1 LEGKSHAIDGAWLD
15 QQYNPRLSVMNVP
28 EIFALWESDSAA
40 ARKNA
45 RNTSRLDLAY
55 GDKPTQQLDV
65 FYSTQNGT
73 SSSQCPTLVFIHGG
87 YWRMMDK
94 RTFSFIAQT
103 YTAAGINVVLTNY
116 SLCPS
121 VNIADICLEQA
132 HAIAWI
138 YRNAS
143 HLDLDR
149 NRLFVSGHSAGG
161 HLCAMMLATR
171 WKLIDKNLPK
181 DVLKGGIALS
191 GLFDL
196 RPLAIA
202 PFLAADIR
210 LDEMKAIAVSPAL
223 MSANFK
229 TPLILALGELE
240 SGEFH
245 RQDSLLTDAWKHNV
259 RQNFSLVGT
268 DHFTICDRFCD
279 PNEDLFKATLALLA

>member
-1 LEGKSHAIDGAWLD
+1 LDQSVSFDGGWLD

-28 EIFALWESDSAA
+28 EIFALWESNSSLTREKAQ
-40 ARKNA
+40 
-45 RNTSRLDLAY
+45 NTSRLDLAY
-55 GDKPTQQLDV
+55 GEKPTQQLDV
-65 FYSTQNGT
+65 FYSTKNGT

-94 RTFSFIAQT
+94 RTFSFVAQR

-132 HAIAWI
+132 HAIAWL
-138 YRNAS
+138 YRNAN

-149 NRLFVSGHSAGG
+149 QRLFVSGHSAGG

-171 WKLIDKNLPK
+171 WQLIDKSLP
-181 DVLKGGIALS
+181 DDLLKGGVALS

-202 PFLAADIR
+202 PFLAGDIR
-210 LDEMKAIAVSPAL
+210 LDETRAIAISPAL
-223 MSANFK
+223 MQAEFK
-229 TPLILALGELE
+229 TPLILAVGALE

-245 RQDSLLTDAWKHNV
+245 RQARLLTNSWKRNV
-259 RQNFSLVGT
+259 KQNLSLVGA
-268 DHFTICDRFCD
+268 DHFTICERFCD
-279 PNEDLFKATLALLA
+279 PNDDLFKATLELLA

>member
-1 LEGKSHAIDGAWLD
+1 LESQTLSSDGDWLD

-28 EIFALWESDSAA
+28 EIFAFWESRSAA
-40 ARKNA
+40 TREKAQ
-45 RNTSRLDLAY
+45 NTCQLDLPY
-55 GDKPTQQLDV
+55 GEKPTQQLDV
-65 FYSTQNGT
+65 FYSTKNGT
-73 SSSQCPTLVFIHGG
+73 SSSHCPTLVFIHGG
-87 YWRMMDK
+87 YWRTMDK
-94 RTFSFIAQT
+94 RTFSFIAQS
-103 YTAAGINVVLTNY
+103 YIAAGINVVLTNY

-132 HAIAWI
+132 SAIAWL

-161 HLCAMMLATR
+161 HLSAMMLSTR
-171 WKLIDKNLPK
+171 WQLIDTNLPK
-181 DVLKGGIALS
+181 EVLKGGIALS

-202 PFLAADIR
+202 PFLAADIC
-210 LDEMKAIAVSPAL
+210 LDETKAIAISPAL
-223 MSANFK
+223 MLADFK

-240 SGEFH
+240 SSEFH

-259 RQNFSLVGT
+259 KQNFSLAGT

-279 PNEDLFKATLALLA
+279 PNEDLFKATLSLLA